1 MQTQSS
7 PVHVTH
13 NEAYSRFEVEIDGSL
28 AVSEYFRDGDRIVF
42 THTEVPD
49 EFEGKGIGNALAKA
63 ALDYSRKEG
72 LRVVPR
78 CRFIASYIKRHPEY
92 ADLVDQ

>member
-7 PVHVTH
+7 PVHVKH
-13 NEAYSRFEVEIDGSL
+13 NEGDSRFEVEIDGSL

-49 EFEGKGIGNALAKA
+49 EFEGQGIGNALAKA
-63 ALDYSRKEG
+63 ALDYSRKQG

-78 CRFIASYIKRHPEY
+78 CRFIASYIKRHPQY
-92 ADLVDQ
+92 ADLVDR